1 MSAEKLS
8 IRYAK
13 SLFDEA
19 TQKAALDT
27 VFADLNVIDAAIN
40 SSKDLKAM
48 YKSPIIR
55 AAKKQTITTEIFGS
69 KVSTLTNQFLELLI
83 NHGRETYIQQV
94 SSSYL

>member
-48 YKSPIIR
+48 YKSPIMR
-55 AAKKQTITTEIFGS
+55 ADRKS
-69 KVSTLTNQFLELLI
+69 V
-83 NHGRETYIQQV
+83 V
-94 SSSYL
+94 